1 MYDYDRYRAQS
12 SEQQRTGDLLRLL
25 PKSRR
30 SVVDVGARD
39 GHFSRLFTEHFSE
52 VTALDL
58 TRPAF
63 VHPGVT
69 TVAGDATA
77 LAFPDNS
84 FDVVFCAEVLEH
96 IPAVEKACQELVRVA
111 RHELLI
117 GVPYRQDTRLGRTAC
132 PSCGAVNPPWGHVNE
147 FDDARLA
154 RLFAGTTVI
163 EKSFVGESQEST
175 TALATWL
182 MDLGGNPWGTYDQ
195 EEPCLQCGAKL
206 VAPTGRGFGKK
217 ICSALAARMNRFQR
231 SLTAPRGN
239 WIHLLLRK
247 AS

>member
-1 MYDYDRYRAQS
+1 MFDYDRYRAQS

-30 SVVDVGARD
+30 SVLDAGARD
-39 GHFSRLFTEHFSE
+39 GHFSKLFTEYFAE

-63 VHPGVT
+63 VHPGVE

-77 LAFPDNS
+77 LAYPDNS

-111 RHELLI
+111 RHEILI
-117 GVPYRQDTRLGRTAC
+117 GVPFRQDTRLDRTV
-132 PSCGAVNPPWGHVNE
+132 CGACGAKNPPWGHVNE
-147 FDDARLA
+147 FDERRLA
-154 RLFAGTTVI
+154 ELFAGTTVV
-163 EKSFVGESQEST
+163 ERSFVGENREST
-175 TALATWL
+175 TALAAWL
-182 MDLGGNPWGTYDQ
+182 MDVGGNPWGTYGQ
-195 EEPCLQCGAKL
+195 EEPCMHCGAKL
-206 VAPTGRGFGKK
+206 TAPASRSFGQKV
-217 ICSALAARMNRFQR
+217 CSALAARMNRVQSR
-231 SLTAPRGN
+231 LTAPRGN

-247 AS
+247 TA